1 MGSLTI
7 CTSPDILTNI
17 EIRGV
22 LWGGGAKR
30 MQAVRE
36 VLQLS
41 SGSEILTWRLVKVYR
56 RDYTGFEPRLAVSA
70 LTVDRLAYA
79 VFC

>member
-1 MGSLTI
+1 
-7 CTSPDILTNI
+7 
-17 EIRGV
+17 
-22 LWGGGAKR
+22 
-30 MQAVRE
+30 MQALRE

-41 SGSEILTWRLVKVYR
+41 SGSEILNWRLVKVYR

-79 VFC
+79 VFF